1 MQWWDFILCCI
12 CDSSATFTPKPRVL
26 KWVRL
31 RSSAPYPKCNI
42 FLPLARQPAAS
53 SESAFISLCTHTLML
68 SWQHFLWPYCP
79 RVRFKSSWR
88 PSPRP
93 EQSSCSVSHL
103 PGVPVSV
110 RADPAVAVG
119 SSLPVP
125 PSLLLLRLARQPR
138 PPALLSFR
146 RTKVFS
152 ALTAFCGVL
161 LSCCFEALG
170 SAPFTPCALKIISI
184 GLRTYF
190 HLIRCFIFKVFP
202 QQFYLKVWWLY
213 CLNTHTHKKN
223 TIIFPADSEELS
235 SSSAKYVRS
244 GASLKCCAVFSIC
257 PAITQVLI
265 RASA

>member
-1 MQWWDFILCCI
+1 MESQPQTRAIQLLCE
-12 CDSSATFTPKPRVL
+12 SPPWSACVCEGWPCCGCGLFPPR
-26 KWVRL
+26 
-31 RSSAPYPKCNI
+31 SPI
-42 FLPLARQPAAS
+42 PAAA
-53 SESAFISLCTHTLML
+53 EAGQGAQT
-68 SWQHFLWPYCP
+68 
-79 RVRFKSSWR
+79 
-88 PSPRP
+88 
-93 EQSSCSVSHL
+93 
-103 PGVPVSV
+103 
-110 RADPAVAVG
+110 
-119 SSLPVP
+119 
-125 PSLLLLRLARQPR
+125 
-138 PPALLSFR
+138 PALLSFR

>member
-1 MQWWDFILCCI
+1 M
-12 CDSSATFTPKPRVL
+12 
-26 KWVRL
+26 
-31 RSSAPYPKCNI
+31 
-42 FLPLARQPAAS
+42 LP
-53 SESAFISLCTHTLML
+53 
-68 SWQHFLWPYCP
+68 WQHFLWPYCP

-88 PSPRP
+88 ASPRP
-93 EQSSCSVSHL
+93 EQSSCSVSHF

-119 SSLPVP
+119 SSLPVL
-125 PSLLLLRLARQPR
+125 PSLLLLRLAREPR

-213 CLNTHTHKKN
+213 CLNTHTQKKYN
-223 TIIFPADSEELS
+223 YFSSRQWRIILEFSKICEIRCVPEMLCCFLHLPRYYTGAYQGISLVNQEHSPDSIE
-235 SSSAKYVRS
+235 KRD
-244 GASLKCCAVFSIC
+244 KCWI
-257 PAITQVLI
+257 
-265 RASA
+265 